1 MKLRTLIFV
10 ALVLVSVLPV
20 GILALWQHQNALS
33 NEFSLVE
40 NQHKVIAKNL
50 SIALERYASDL
61 EAAFRL
67 TTENLQHPHEFE
79 GLQQLLSD
87 LYFHHVCSIDLD
99 GNIRNLQCALAC
111 PQVGRFSGSVLVS
124 LQSTLQRA
132 ALVPGEVAFSPVTVN
147 PAGRPAIYLVRK
159 MAYDIFAIGE
169 VAPDYFLELQQG
181 VAFGV
186 KGHAA
191 IVDNTGHVIAH
202 PRKQW
207 TESIKD
213 LSKDSVVA
221 QMKKGE
227 SGVTRF
233 YSPALETDMVAGF
246 SVVPGVG
253 WGVMVPQ
260 PQSEIY
266 QRAES
271 ISRAALTIAIMGMF
285 VASFLSWWIS
295 GILSRPLQLL
305 ADASQAVTRGDLSTK
320 VDLSSRLRPVEI
332 LKLETSFNQMMDE
345 LGRKNTVLVN
355 LAHEAVISSNHKS
368 SFISSLNHELRTPMN
383 AVLGFAQML
392 EINEQEP
399 LTEKQKSAVEH
410 ILRNG
415 NHLLELI
422 DQMLELNKIEAGTLP
437 LNMEDIPAR
446 DVFDESI
453 YLIRARANNEEVR
466 VIDETVDQDTP
477 LLWTDSTRLIQVL
490 LNLMTNAIKYN
501 RKGGTVTLSCRE
513 VPEHMLRISVADD
526 GLGIP
531 EALQGHLFE
540 PFERLGHELGQI
552 DGSGIG
558 LSITRQIVEMLKG
571 DVGFESIEDE
581 GSTFWVDIPLSNRQ
595 SGQEKKAEAPEPV
608 VADDKLIKGDG
619 AARKLLYIEDNPD
632 NLHLVEAIVAQFS
645 NVELLSAP
653 NAIVGYDLSTSKKP
667 DLILMDINLP
677 GMSGVQALKRLR
689 DTRETRH
696 IPVIAVTSNSLP
708 QDIEAGLRAGFDAY
722 ITKPI
727 KISELIRTVDQ
738 MLYGDNKPAS
748 Q

>member
-1 MKLRTLIFV
+1 MKLRTLIFS

-20 GILALWQHQNALS
+20 GILAYWQHKTALS
-33 NEFSLVE
+33 NEFSVVE

-50 SIALERYASDL
+50 TIALERYAADL
-61 EAAFRL
+61 RSAFQMAI
-67 TTENLQHPHEFE
+67 ENIDHAHKIQGMEQH
-79 GLQQLLSD
+79 LSEH
-87 LYFHHVCSIDLD
+87 YFQHVCTIDPE
-99 GNIRNLQCALAC
+99 GNILRLQCAMAC
-111 PQVGRFSGSVLVS
+111 PPGEQFSQEVLSSIQETIQSAGRARGSVHFSQV
-124 LQSTLQRA
+124 TL
-132 ALVPGEVAFSPVTVN
+132 N
-147 PAGRPAIYLVRK
+147 PKGRPAIYLVK
-159 MAYDIFAIGE
+159 WLDDGNTAIGE
-169 VAPDYFLELQQG
+169 VSTTYFIELQRG
-181 VAFGV
+181 VSFGI

-191 IVDNTGHVIAH
+191 IVDQSGRVIAH
-202 PRKQW
+202 PLKDW
-207 TESIKD
+207 MESMED
-213 LSKDSVVA
+213 LSEVSVVK
-221 QMKKGE
+221 QMLNGE
-227 SGVTRF
+227 NGVTRF
-233 YSPALETDMVAGF
+233 YSPAAKADMVAGF
-246 SVVPGVG
+246 NVVADVG

-266 QRAES
+266 MRAES
-271 ISRAALTIAIMGMF
+271 ISRAAMTIAIMGLF

-295 GILSRPLQLL
+295 GILSRPMQLL
-305 ADASQAVTRGDLSTK
+305 ADAAQSVARGDLAAK
-320 VDLSSRLRPVEI
+320 VDLSSKLRPVEI
-332 LKLETSFNQMMDE
+332 LKLEKSFNQMVDE

-368 SFISSLNHELRTPMN
+368 AFISSMNHELRTPMN

-392 EINEQEP
+392 EMNTQEP
-399 LTEKQKSAVEH
+399 LTDNQKSAVEH

-446 DVFDESI
+446 DVFEESI
-453 YLIRARANNEEVR
+453 YLILARANHEEVR
-466 VIDETVDQDTP
+466 IIDETVDQDTP

-501 RKGGTVTLSCRE
+501 HKGGTVTLSCHE
-513 VPEHMLRISVADD
+513 VEGQMLRISVADD
-526 GLGIP
+526 GVGIP
-531 EALQGHLFE
+531 EALQGNLFE

-558 LSITRQIVEMLKG
+558 LSITRHIVEMLG
-571 DVGFESIEDE
+571 GNIGFESAQGE
-581 GSTFWVDIPLSNRQ
+581 GSTFWVDIALSNQQSRQ
-595 SGQEKKAEAPEPV
+595 LKNEETPTV
-608 VADDKLIKGDG
+608 VDEDNTLIKGDG
-619 AARKLLYIEDNPD
+619 KARTVLYIEDNPD
-632 NLHLVEAIVAQFS
+632 SLHLVEAIITQFS

-653 NAIVGYDLSTSKKP
+653 NAIIGYDLSTSKKP
-667 DLILMDINLP
+667 DLILMDINLL

-708 QDIEAGLRAGFDAY
+708 QDIAAGLRAGFDAY

-738 MLYGDNKPAS
+738 MLYGDKKTG
-748 Q
+748 

>member
-20 GILALWQHQNALS
+20 GILALWQHQKALS
-33 NEFSLVE
+33 NEFSVVE

-50 SIALERYASDL
+50 SIALERYAIDL
-61 EAAFRL
+61 DSAFRL
-67 TTENLQHPHEFE
+67 TTENLRHSHEFE
-79 GLQQLLSD
+79 GLEKHLGD
-87 LYFHHVCSIDLD
+87 LFFHHVCSIDPN
-99 GNIRNLQCALAC
+99 GNIQHLQCALAC
-111 PQVGRFSGSVLVS
+111 PQGERFSDAVLVA
-124 LQSTLQRA
+124 LQSTLQQA
-132 ALVPGEVAFSPVTVN
+132 ALKPGEVAFSPITMN
-147 PAGRPAIYLVRK
+147 PGGRPAIYLVRK
-159 MAYDIFAIGE
+159 MAADTFAIGE

-191 IVDNTGHVIAH
+191 IVDQIGQVIAH
-202 PRKQW
+202 PRKEW
-207 TESIKD
+207 MESIRD
-213 LSKDSVVA
+213 LSGISVVK
-221 QMKKGE
+221 QMMKGE
-227 SGVTRF
+227 NGVTRF
-233 YSPALETDMVAGF
+233 YSPAVEADMVAGF
-246 SVVPGVG
+246 AVVSGPG

-266 QRAES
+266 ERAES
-271 ISRAALTIAIMGMF
+271 ISQAALTIAIMGMF

-295 GILSRPLQLL
+295 GILSKPMQLM
-305 ADASQAVTRGDLSTK
+305 ADAAQSVARGDLSAR
-320 VDLSSRLRPVEI
+320 VDLSHRLRPTEL
-332 LKLETSFNQMMDE
+332 LKLENSFNQMIDE

-392 EINEQEP
+392 EINQQEP
-399 LTEKQKSAVEH
+399 LTDNQKSAVEH

-453 YLIRARANNEEVR
+453 YLIRTRANNEEIR
-466 VIDETVDQDTP
+466 IIDETVEQDTP

-501 RKGGTVTLSCRE
+501 RKGGTVILSCRE
-513 VPEHMLRISVADD
+513 VPEQMLRISVADD
-526 GLGIP
+526 GVGIP
-531 EALQGHLFE
+531 EALQSQLFE

-571 DVGFESIEDE
+571 DIGFESMQDE
-581 GSTFWVDIPLSNRQ
+581 GSTFWVDIPLSNQQ
-595 SGQEKKAEAPEPV
+595 SGPVEKEEAPAVV
-608 VADDKLIKGDG
+608 VADDNLIKGDG
-619 AARKLLYIEDNPD
+619 AARTVLYIEDNPD
-632 NLHLVEAIVAQFS
+632 NLHLVEAIIAQFS

-653 NAIVGYDLSTSKKP
+653 NAIIGYDISTSKKP

-708 QDIEAGLRAGFDAY
+708 QDIAAGLRAGFDAY
-722 ITKPI
+722 VTKPI
-727 KISELIRTVDQ
+727 KISELIRTVDE
-738 MLYGDNKPAS
+738 MLYGEKKPS
-748 Q
+748 

>member
-20 GILALWQHQNALS
+20 GILAFWQHQQTLS
-33 NEFSLVE
+33 NEFSVVE

-50 SIALERYASDL
+50 TIALERYATDL
-61 EAAFRL
+61 HSAFQMVI
-67 TTENLQHPHEFE
+67 ENFEHAHNIQGLEQHLGE
-79 GLQQLLSD
+79 
-87 LYFHHVCSIDLD
+87 LYFQHLCTIDPE
-99 GNIRNLQCALAC
+99 GNIQRLQCAMAC
-111 PQVGRFSGSVLVS
+111 P
-124 LQSTLQRA
+124 
-132 ALVPGEVAFSPVTVN
+132 PGEQFSPAVLSSIEETIQTAGSARGTIHFSRVTRN
-147 PAGRPAIYLVRK
+147 PKGRPAIYLVK
-159 MAYDIFAIGE
+159 MLADGNTAIGE
-169 VAPDYFLELQQG
+169 VSTKYFIELQRG
-181 VAFGV
+181 VSFGE

-191 IVDNTGHVIAH
+191 IVDQGGRVIAH
-202 PRKQW
+202 PLKDW
-207 TESIKD
+207 MESLKD
-213 LSKDSVVA
+213 LSGVSVVQ
-221 QMKKGE
+221 QMLNGE
-227 SGVTRF
+227 NGVTRF
-233 YSPALETDMVAGF
+233 YSPAVKADMVAGF
-246 SVVPGVG
+246 NVVPGVG

-266 QRAES
+266 ERAES
-271 ISRAALTIAIMGMF
+271 FSKAALTIAIMGMF

-295 GILSRPLQLL
+295 GILSRPMQLM
-305 ADASQAVTRGDLSTK
+305 ADAAQSVARGDLSVK
-320 VDLSSRLRPVEI
+320 VDLSSRLRPIEI
-332 LKLETSFNQMMDE
+332 LKLENSFNQMIDE

-355 LAHEAVISSNHKS
+355 LAHEAVISSDHKS
-368 SFISSLNHELRTPMN
+368 AFISSMNHELRTPMN

-392 EINEQEP
+392 EINTQEP
-399 LTEKQKSAVEH
+399 LTDKQKSAVEH

-453 YLIRARANNEEVR
+453 YLIRARANNEEIR
-466 VIDETVDQDTP
+466 IIDETVDQEMP

-501 RKGGTVTLSCRE
+501 RKGGKVTLSCHE
-513 VPEHMLRISVADD
+513 VEEQMLRISVADD
-526 GLGIP
+526 GVGIP
-531 EALQGHLFE
+531 EALQGQIFE

-558 LSITRQIVEMLKG
+558 LSITRQIVEMLDG
-571 DVGFESIEDE
+571 HIGFESTQGE
-581 GSTFWVDIPLSNRQ
+581 GSTFWVDIALSNQQ
-595 SGQEKKAEAPEPV
+595 SGQVKKEEAPTV
-608 VADDKLIKGDG
+608 VVTDNNLIKGDG
-619 AARKLLYIEDNPD
+619 TARTVLYIEDNPD
-632 NLHLVEAIVAQFS
+632 NLHLVEAIIAQFS
-645 NVELLSAP
+645 KVELLSAP
-653 NAIVGYDLSTSKKP
+653 NAIIGYDLSTSKKP

-677 GMSGVQALKRLR
+677 GMSGVQALMRLR

-708 QDIEAGLRAGFDAY
+708 QDVAAGLRAGFDAY

-738 MLYGDNKPAS
+738 LLYGDKKTG
-748 Q
+748 